1 VLGLFDIGSKWERTS
16 IRTKNSMDSPIN
28 KIFIKIIA
36 ANLIVVGFFAVVI
49 PIIAIYKRK
58 YDDQNQINRLYAY
71 LAGGILLIVIGA
83 IIYR

>member
-1 VLGLFDIGSKWERTS
+1 
-16 IRTKNSMDSPIN
+16 MYSPIN